1 MSLHEKHKKGIRAEA
16 LAKEYFVNKDF
27 LVFSAEGGV
36 GPIDIITIKG
46 GETRYFDVKTNSKRA
61 DGTKIHRTNNKVP
74 GLRIEIVYVDLVT
87 SEVREHSFD
96 KGEWHKKYK
105 IDRNEKGQ
113 YNGKVLARG

>member
-1 MSLHEKHKKGIRAEA
+1 MILIDGKKEAAE
-16 LAKEYFVNKDF
+16 LREELKKEVLKLKD
-27 LVFSAEGGV
+27 E
-36 GPIDIITIKG
+36 
-46 GETRYFDVKTNSKRA
+46 
-61 DGTKIHRTNNKVP
+61 NNKVP

-113 YNGKVLARG
+113 YNGKVLERA

>member
-1 MSLHEKHKKGIRAEA
+1 MSLIEKHKKGIRAEA

-74 GLRIEIVYVDLVT
+74 GINVEIVYVDLET
-87 SEVREHSFD
+87 QEIRLN
-96 KGEWHKKYK
+96 
-105 IDRNEKGQ
+105 NEKDVKLIDG
-113 YNGKVLARG
+113 NDLIK